1 MAVCAI
7 CGEKLGIFDRELC
20 TDGFICKKCR
30 SFFSDF
36 KVDYKTASIKSMKEQ
51 RAFFKE
57 RQERAKGFE
66 DLQDPGTMVAYVNRE
81 QRLMT
86 VSGIPGW
93 FTFDELADYTV
104 EVDTKTVTE
113 TKGGL
118 TRAVVGG
125 IVVGSAGAIIGG
137 NTAKTVSH
145 TVESDP
151 KMSFTVDYPAPIGR
165 MTSPV
170 FTYSRKVLE
179 LCEEIFADR
188 AVSKDEKGTS
198 SAADELLKFKKLLDM
213 GAITEDE
220 YKAQKARLLNL

>member
-7 CGEKLGIFDRELC
+7 CGAKLGIFDRELC
-20 TDGFICKKCR
+20 TDGFICKRCR

-36 KVDYKTASIKSMKEQ
+36 GIDYTTTSLKDMKDL
-51 RAFFKE
+51 RAFFAE
-57 RQERAKGFE
+57 RRERAKGFE
-66 DLQDPGTMVAYVNRE
+66 DLQEPGTMIASVNRE
-81 QRLMT
+81 QRLMN
-86 VSGIPGW
+86 VGGAPEW

-125 IVVGSAGAIIGG
+125 IVAGPAGAIIGG
-137 NTAKTVSH
+137 STAKTVSH
-145 TVESDP
+145 TVESNP

-188 AVSKDEKGTS
+188 AASKDEKES
-198 SAADELLKFKKLLDM
+198 PSAADELLKFKKLLDM
-213 GAITEDE
+213 GAITEAE
-220 YKAQKARLLNL
+220 YNAQKARLLNL